1 MTQVFVELDHERPER
16 LAPLHGEAVL
26 FSSKAYDKTTGNE
39 DAALFCELPG
49 PVTVLA
55 VADGVGGLPAG
66 AEAAATA
73 VGAVRRAI
81 ERAADRVADRAVHRG
96 DYRSEGDTL
105 RSAIFD
111 AFEDANAK
119 LLEKGVGAATTLVVV
134 EVRDGL
140 ARAYHA
146 GDSGALLVGQRGRV
160 RFETIPHSPVGYGVA
175 AGMLE
180 PSQTHHHEE
189 RHLLSNCVGSRDMRV
204 EVGAP
209 VRMSARDTLL
219 LATDGVLENVE
230 RRVLIDQ
237 IRSGPLIQAAT
248 DLQARLRLTM
258 AGVDPK
264 LPAHPDDATALLFRS
279 APDRIRGPVGIR
291 LRAEPRE
298 RAARERTPREDGAR
312 ESARE
317 SGRDGAR
324 DGARRGRR

>member
-1 MTQVFVELDHERPER
+1 MTQVFLELDHERPER
-16 LAPLHGEAVL
+16 LSPERGEAVL

-49 PVTVLA
+49 AVTVLA

-73 VGAVRRAI
+73 IGAVRRAV
-81 ERAADRVADRAVHRG
+81 ERTVDRVADRSVDREADREAG
-96 DYRSEGDTL
+96 STL

-111 AFEDANAK
+111 AFEDANAR
-119 LLEKGVGAATTLVVV
+119 LLEQGVGAATTLVVV
-134 EVRDGL
+134 EVRGDV

-180 PSQTHHHEE
+180 PSETHHHDE
-189 RHLLSNCVGSRDMRV
+189 RHLLSNCVGSREMRV
-204 EVGAP
+204 EIGAP
-209 VRMSARDTLL
+209 VTMAARDTLL
-219 LATDGVLENVE
+219 LATDGVLENIE
-230 RRVLIDQ
+230 RRDLIDQ
-237 IRSGPLIQAAT
+237 IRIGSLLQAAT

-264 LPAHPDDATALLFRS
+264 LPAHPDDATALLFRT
-279 APDRIRGPVGIR
+279 AADRLRGPVGIR
-291 LRAEPRE
+291 LKASAGE
-298 RAARERTPREDGAR
+298 R
-312 ESARE
+312 
-317 SGRDGAR
+317 
-324 DGARRGRR
+324 GARR

>member
-1 MTQVFVELDHERPER
+1 MTQVFLELDHERPER
-16 LAPLHGEAVL
+16 LSAERGEAVF
-26 FSSKAYDKTTGNE
+26 FSSKAFDKTTGNE

-49 PVTVLA
+49 AVTVLA

-73 VGAVRRAI
+73 IGAVQRAI
-81 ERAADRVADRAVHRG
+81 ERAAVRAADRVADRE
-96 DYRSEGDTL
+96 EGDTL

-119 LLEKGVGAATTLVVV
+119 LLEQGVGAGTTLVVV
-134 EVRDGL
+134 AVRDGT

-180 PSQTHHHEE
+180 PSETHHHDE

-209 VRMSARDTLL
+209 VPMAPRDTLL
-219 LATDGVLENVE
+219 LATDGVLENIE
-230 RRVLIDQ
+230 RRNLIDQ
-237 IRSGPLIQAAT
+237 IRSGSLLQAAT

-264 LPAHPDDATALLFRS
+264 LPAHPDDATALLFRTC
-279 APDRIRGPVGIR
+279 ADRLRGPVAIR
-291 LRAEPRE
+291 LQADTPSSHGSPGSRGGE
-298 RAARERTPREDGAR
+298 R
-312 ESARE
+312 
-317 SGRDGAR
+317 
-324 DGARRGRR
+324 GARR